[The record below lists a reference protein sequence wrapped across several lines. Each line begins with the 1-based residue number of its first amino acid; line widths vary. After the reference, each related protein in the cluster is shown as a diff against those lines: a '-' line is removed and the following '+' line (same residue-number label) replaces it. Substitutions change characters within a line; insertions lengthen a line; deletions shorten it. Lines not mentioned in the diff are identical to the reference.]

1 MAIANVKVT
10 LNEDIKTVWEIVTSL
25 ENYAW
30 RSDLSKIEVLEAGKK
45 FIEYTK
51 EGYTT
56 TFTITTFEP
65 MKRYEFD
72 MDNNN
77 MCGHWT
83 GLFSKT
89 DNKTEINF
97 TENITPKKW
106 IMKPFVGIYAKKQQ
120 AAYISDLRKAMEDR
134 LS

>member
-1 MAIANVKVT
+1 MAIANVRVT
-10 LNEDIKTVWEIVTSL
+10 LNEDIKTVWKIVTSL

-51 EGYTT
+51 EGYAT
-56 TFTITTFEP
+56 TFKIITFEP

-72 MDNNN
+72 MDNIN

-106 IMKPFVGIYAKKQQ
+106 IMKPFVGIYLKKQQ
-120 AAYISDLRKAMEDR
+120 AAYILDLRKAMDEKQ
-134 LS
+134 

>member
-1 MAIANVKVT
+1 
-10 LNEDIKTVWEIVTSL
+10 
-25 ENYAW
+25 
-30 RSDLSKIEVLEAGKK
+30 
-45 FIEYTK
+45 
-51 EGYTT
+51 
-56 TFTITTFEP
+56 

-72 MDNNN
+72 MNNNN

-83 GLFSKT
+83 GLFLKT

-106 IMKPFVGIYAKKQQ
+106 IMKPFVGIYLKKQQ
-120 AAYISDLRKAMEDR
+120 AIYISDLRKALEDR

>member
-1 MAIANVKVT
+1 MAIANAKVT
-10 LNEDIKTVWEIVTSL
+10 LKEDIKTVCKIVTYL
-25 ENYAW
+25 ENYEW

-51 EGYTT
+51 EGYAT

-106 IMKPFVGIYAKKQQ
+106 IMKPFVGIYLMILYSTDAITKIK
-120 AAYISDLRKAMEDR
+120 LW
-134 LS
+134 LL

>member
-1 MAIANVKVT
+1 MAITNVKVT

-51 EGYTT
+51 EGYVT
-56 TFTITTFEP
+56 TFTITAFEP
-65 MKRYEFD
+65 MTRYEFH
-72 MDNNN
+72 MDNKN

-83 GLFSKT
+83 GLFSKI

-106 IMKPFVGIYAKKQQ
+106 IMKPFVGVYLKKQQ
-120 AAYISDLRKAMEDR
+120 ATYISDLRKALDEKR
-134 LS
+134 